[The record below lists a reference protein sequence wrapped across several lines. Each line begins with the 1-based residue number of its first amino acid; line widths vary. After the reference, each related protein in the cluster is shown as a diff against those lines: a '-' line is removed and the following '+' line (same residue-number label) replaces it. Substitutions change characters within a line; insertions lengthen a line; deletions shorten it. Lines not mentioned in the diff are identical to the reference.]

1 MSAEERLARRAMM
14 HGACA
19 EERLSLSRRR
29 VAELEEALSA
39 ASRGRVAAESA
50 ASASAATAETES
62 RRADAAARRARVA
75 GADAAAAKQAAAAAA
90 EELEGSPAGSDAVG
104 DLKAYFESEILTR
117 VVASAGDAR
126 GQSADAARLVGV
138 TRELCA
144 AKLTERSLLA
154 SLAANRRRADAAA
167 AHAAELRDALDVAE
181 TRVAEAERSK
191 TRGDGNGETRGDAR
205 DVTSDVTSDVAVR
218 LAARAH
224 EAHEAREEVLRLRAR
239 TSELELEVAD
249 LAGTREAAAAAATA
263 ARKARA
269 RRRPP
274 RRRAPRRTSP
284 PRRRPFAEIWRRR
297 RAL

>member
-1 MSAEERLARRAMM
+1 MAIAKSRVAAMATTSANDKENDPRSDVRWFAAVIQRLRQLVLEAEREVGRATSASRAAAADESAANRRAAAAEAALDARTAAWEEATAAAVSAEERLARRAMM

-19 EERLSLSRRR
+19 EERLRLSRRR

-75 GADAAAAKQAAAAAA
+75 EADAAAAKQAAAAAA
-90 EELEGSPAGSDAVG
+90 EELEGSPAGSAAVG

-191 TRGDGNGETRGDAR
+191 TRGDER
-205 DVTSDVTSDVAVR
+205 
-218 LAARAH
+218 
-224 EAHEAREEVLRLRAR
+224 
-239 TSELELEVAD
+239 
-249 LAGTREAAAAAATA
+249 
-263 ARKARA
+263 
-269 RRRPP
+269 
-274 RRRAPRRTSP
+274 
-284 PRRRPFAEIWRRR
+284 
-297 RAL
+297 